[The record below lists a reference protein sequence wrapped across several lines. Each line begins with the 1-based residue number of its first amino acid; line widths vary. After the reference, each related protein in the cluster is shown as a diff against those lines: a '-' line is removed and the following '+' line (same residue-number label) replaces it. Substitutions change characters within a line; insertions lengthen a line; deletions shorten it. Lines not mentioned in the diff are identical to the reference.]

1 MYKIYINDTPIL
13 LMNTQEKEELLPSD
27 KNILIAK
34 YLGKSKYLL
43 TYIDLLEKS
52 KKFDS
57 VVIYTENYNKLVD
70 DFKGLYKIIEAAGG
84 VVQNEKNEILMIYRL
99 GYWDL
104 PKGKIDKGESSE
116 IAAVREVNEE
126 TGINQIELGAL
137 LTETYHTYKNEKGR
151 RILKRTYWYRMQ
163 TQNQKLIP
171 QTEENIEIAEWISL
185 EKFLSENRLVYRS
198 ILDVLSFIQ

>member
-185 EKFLSENRLVYRS
+185 KKFLSENRLAYRS

>member
-1 MYKIYINDTPIL
+1 
-13 LMNTQEKEELLPSD
+13 MNTQEKEELLPSD